1 MRIVGPLVAVIMI
14 VAGAYLAFA
23 GMGWIGTGHK
33 SSGAAN
39 CGALVAGLGVAL
51 AITVFKRPKR

>member
-1 MRIVGPLVAVIMI
+1 MRYFGPIIALLMI

-23 GMGWIGTGHK
+23 GMGWVGSGRT

-39 CGALVAGLGVAL
+39 GGAILAGLGVAL
-51 AITVFKRPKR
+51 AYVVWKRPQK

>member
-1 MRIVGPLVAVIMI
+1 MRYFGPVIAVLMI

-23 GMGWIGTGHK
+23 GMGWIGSGSK

-39 CGALVAGLGVAL
+39 GGALLAGLGVAL
-51 AITVFKRPKR
+51 AYVTLQRPKK

>member
-1 MRIVGPLVAVIMI
+1 MRIFGPLIAVFMI

-23 GMGWIGTGHK
+23 GIGWVGTGHK

-39 CGALVAGLGVAL
+39 GGALVAGLGVAL

>member
-1 MRIVGPLVAVIMI
+1 MRIVGPLIAVVMI
-14 VAGAYLAFA
+14 VAGAYVAFA

-39 CGALVAGLGVAL
+39 GGALLSGLGVAL
-51 AITVFKRPKR
+51 AITVLKRPKR

>member
-1 MRIVGPLVAVIMI
+1 MRIVGPVIAAFMIIAGTYVA
-14 VAGAYLAFA
+14 FS

-39 CGALVAGLGVAL
+39 GGALVAGLGVAL